1 MKITGIDNGQSFDF
15 GNTSK
20 DYAKYRD
27 IYPKEFYQYIL
38 DLGLCKDGQKVL
50 DIGTG
55 TGVLPRNMYQFGANW
70 VGTDI
75 SEKALGSA
83 VFIKDKLNLNHC
95 LRRLHIHISSYVLF
109 LSFSI

>member
-1 MKITGIDNGQSFDF
+1 MKISGIDNGKVFDF

-50 DIGTG
+50 DIGTNLYP
-55 TGVLPRNMYQFGANW
+55 VEKYKPMVNNLKLLKSINN
-70 VGTDI
+70 DI
-75 SEKALGSA
+75 PKFKPHLC
-83 VFIKDKLNLNHC
+83 KQ
-95 LRRLHIHISSYVLF
+95 ISHRQCYNY
-109 LSFSI
+109 